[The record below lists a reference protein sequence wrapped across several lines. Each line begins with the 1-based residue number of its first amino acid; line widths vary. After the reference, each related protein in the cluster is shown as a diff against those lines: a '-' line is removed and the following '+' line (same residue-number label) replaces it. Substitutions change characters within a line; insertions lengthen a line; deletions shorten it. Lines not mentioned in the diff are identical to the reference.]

1 MGSASVSPYG
11 FGTVRGRGYRP
22 AQVEAYVAALCAD
35 RDAAW
40 ERAARLTVRA
50 KEGEAEAD
58 RLREAVSRLTPQTYD
73 TLGEAARR
81 LFRLAEEEAD
91 ALRER
96 ARREAREQ
104 GAQAQAHAV
113 VVRERAEEA
122 ARVTLAEAEEWGRRR
137 VARARAEADEVRVA
151 ARRGVKEGRGQALEG
166 LREVRRRTE
175 VLAARQ
181 DQGQAQRAEAVD
193 RDAED
198 RARALDAH
206 YSHLVARAEA
216 ALSEARDAHAEAEK
230 SAHHL
235 QTRARDHA
243 AALLADA
250 HHHTDRIA
258 RETERVLR
266 EHGERWDDVRAH
278 MDYVRSSLSALT
290 GRVVE

>member
-22 AQVEAYVAALCAD
+22 AQVEAYVSALCAD

-40 ERAARLTVRA
+40 ERAARLTVQV

-58 RLREAVSRLTPQTYD
+58 RLRTAVTRLTPQTYD
-73 TLGEAARR
+73 TLGEAAQR
-81 LFRLAEEEAD
+81 LFRLAEDEAD

-104 GAQAQAHAV
+104 GARAQAHAV
-113 VVRERAEEA
+113 AVREEAETA
-122 ARVTLAEAEEWGRRR
+122 ARVIFAEAEEWGRQR
-137 VARARAEADEVRVA
+137 VVRARAEADEIRVA
-151 ARRGVKEGRGQALEG
+151 ARRGVKEGRGEALEG
-166 LREVRRRTE
+166 LREVRRRTD
-175 VLAARQ
+175 VLLARQ
-181 DQGQAQRAEAVD
+181 EQEQAQLADAAD
-193 RDAED
+193 RDAVE

-206 YSHLVARAEA
+206 YSHAVARAEA
-216 ALSEARDAHAEAEK
+216 ALSEARDAYAEAET
-230 SAHHL
+230 SAHQLHS
-235 QTRARDHA
+235 RAREHA

-250 HHHTDRIA
+250 RCHADRIA